1 MHKMCMNKVLTH
13 DFSWRKS
20 WIRFRGIVYRFWY
33 MSQPEASAG
42 LVIPGI
48 VLLDC
53 LTQKREIYLLRI
65 VHLFLKDAHK
75 DAVTGS
81 IKRDNGLNNS

>member
-1 MHKMCMNKVLTH
+1 
-13 DFSWRKS
+13 
-20 WIRFRGIVYRFWY
+20 
-33 MSQPEASAG
+33 MSQPEALAG

-53 LTQKREIYLLRI
+53 LTQKRESYLDLLRI

-75 DAVTGS
+75 DVVTGS

>member
-1 MHKMCMNKVLTH
+1 
-13 DFSWRKS
+13 
-20 WIRFRGIVYRFWY
+20 
-33 MSQPEASAG
+33 MSQPEALAG
-42 LVIPGI
+42 L

-53 LTQKREIYLLRI
+53 LTQKRESYLLRI

-75 DAVTGS
+75 DVVTGS